1 MELFNRE
8 LSWLSFN
15 ERVLQEAMDK
25 RVPLVERMRFL
36 GIYSNNLDEFFRVR
50 VANLRRMILLEEKE
64 IAGFSGTPK
73 KLYATIRLEVV
84 KQQKLFEQAYH
95 EILDELGKENIYQ
108 LDETNL
114 NEEQLKELYEFY
126 NLDLKHEIVPIIINE
141 KTPFP
146 RLKDYAIYLAI
157 KMTNAEKSQFAL
169 IKVPNEF
176 SRFYLLKNREQQNF
190 ILLDDIIRVHLPY
203 IFSIFE
209 FDKIEAY
216 TFKFTRDAELDLDD
230 DISISF
236 IEKIEKSLKNRIKG
250 EPVRFVYD
258 EKMPKDLFKYLVKSL
273 NLKTGMN
280 LIPGGKYHNFK
291 DFTSFPNF
299 GRKDFLFEKK
309 EPSAHLLLENQ
320 KSLLKVILKQDVLLH
335 FPYQRFDY
343 VVDVLRE
350 AAIDPKVKSIKI
362 NVYRV
367 AKHSQVMNALLNAI
381 SNGKEVVVVLELQ
394 ARFDEENN
402 LYWTNRLRENGAKVL
417 HGLPQLK
424 IHSKLI
430 QITRVSKGKEQ
441 FFTYIGTGNFNEKT
455 SKIYG
460 DLGLLT
466 SNEIISKEVKKV
478 FNLIDNHFQRGL
490 FRHLM
495 VSPFNTRRKIVTLIK
510 NEIAFAKK
518 GKKGLI
524 RLKINNLVDQ
534 ELIKLLYQASNAG
547 VKVELIVRGIC
558 CLVPGVKKQSENIK
572 VISIVDRYL
581 EHARFMIF
589 GNNGKPLYYISSAD
603 WMERNLDKRIEVGCP
618 ILDRNIQQELDLIF
632 SYQWKGNN
640 KARIIDKFQKNT
652 YRAKTDVSWHS
663 QMELYNFYSK
673 QGKIVSIDK
682 NQIIDLEGG
691 E

>member
-1 MELFNRE
+1 MNLFNRE

-25 RVPLVERMRFL
+25 RVPLVERMRYL

-50 VANLRRMILLEEKE
+50 VANLRRIIMVGEKTVD
-64 IAGFSGTPK
+64 GFNGTPK

-84 KQQKLFEQAYH
+84 KQQKLFEKAYQ
-95 EILDELGKENIYQ
+95 EILEELRAQNIEQ
-108 LDETNL
+108 LDENNL
-114 NEEQLKELYEFY
+114 SEAHLKELYAFF
-126 NLDLKHEIVPIIINE
+126 NLKLKHEIVPVILND

-157 KMTNAEKSQFAL
+157 KMMKGEEVQYAL
-169 IKVPNEF
+169 IKIPNEF
-176 SRFYLLKNREQQNF
+176 PRFYLLKGEEKEHF
-190 ILLDDIIRVHLPY
+190 ILLDDIIRIHLPY

-209 FDKIEAY
+209 FDSVDAY

-230 DISISF
+230 DIAVSF
-236 IEKIEKSLKNRIKG
+236 IDKIEKSIKNRKKG

-258 EKMPKDLFKYLVKSL
+258 EHMPKDLFKYLMKSL

-299 GRKDFLFEKK
+299 GRSDFLFEKK
-309 EPSAHLLLENQ
+309 VPSPHPLLENQ
-320 KSLLKVILKQDVLLH
+320 KSLLKVIFQQDVLLH

-343 VVDVLRE
+343 VVDLLRE
-350 AAIDPKVKSIKI
+350 AAIDPKVTSIKI

-367 AKHSQVMNALLNAI
+367 ARHSQVMNALLNAI
-381 SNGKEVVVVLELQ
+381 SNGKEVTVVMELQ
-394 ARFDEENN
+394 ARFDEEHN
-402 LYWTNRLRENGAKVL
+402 LYWSTRLKDNGAKVL
-417 HGLPQLK
+417 HGIQQLK

-430 QITRVSKGKEQ
+430 QIRRVSNGKEQ
-441 FFTYIGTGNFNEKT
+441 FVNYIGTGNFNEKT
-455 SKIYG
+455 ARIYG

-466 SNEIISKEVKKV
+466 SDLTISKEIKKV
-478 FNLIDNHFQRGL
+478 FHLIDNHFQRGL

-495 VSPFNTRRKIVTLIK
+495 VSPFNTRRKITALIQG
-510 NEIAFAKK
+510 EINLAKK

-524 RLKINNLVDQ
+524 QLKINNLVDKQ
-534 ELIKLLYQASNAG
+534 IIEKLYQASNAG
-547 VKVELIVRGIC
+547 VKIELIIRGIC
-558 CLVPGVKKQSENIK
+558 CLVPGIKRQSENIK

-589 GNNGKPLYYISSAD
+589 GNNGNPIYYLTSAD

-618 ILDRNIQQELDLIF
+618 ILDTAIQKELDLIF
-632 SYQWKGNN
+632 QYQWKGNN
-640 KARIIDKFQKNT
+640 KARIIDIKQKNA
-652 YRAKTDVSWHS
+652 YRAKKTVSWHS
-663 QMELYNFYSK
+663 QMELYKHY
-673 QGKIVSIDK
+673 QDMK
-682 NQIIDLEGG
+682 NV
-691 E
+691 

>member
-1 MELFNRE
+1 MNLFNRE

-25 RVPLVERMRFL
+25 RVPLVERMRYL

-50 VANLRRMILLEEKE
+50 VANLRRIIMVGEKKVD
-64 IAGFSGTPK
+64 GFDGTPK

-84 KQQKLFEQAYH
+84 KQQKLFEKAYH
-95 EILDELGKENIYQ
+95 EILEELKAQNIEQ
-108 LDETNL
+108 LDENNL
-114 NEEQLKELYEFY
+114 SEAHLKELYAFF
-126 NLDLKHEIVPIIINE
+126 NLKLKHEIVPIILND

-157 KMTNAEKSQFAL
+157 KMMKGEEVQYAL
-169 IKVPNEF
+169 IKIPNEF
-176 SRFYLLKNREQQNF
+176 PRFYLLKGEEKEHF
-190 ILLDDIIRVHLPY
+190 ILLDDIIRIHLPY

-209 FDKIEAY
+209 FDSVDAY

-230 DISISF
+230 DIAVSF
-236 IEKIEKSLKNRIKG
+236 IDKIEKSIKNRKKG

-258 EKMPKDLFKYLVKSL
+258 EHMPKDLFKYLMKSL

-299 GRKDFLFEKK
+299 GRSDFLFEKK
-309 EPSAHLLLENQ
+309 VPSPHPLLENQ
-320 KSLLKVILKQDVLLH
+320 KSLLKVIFQQDVLLH

-343 VVDVLRE
+343 VVDLLRE
-350 AAIDPKVKSIKI
+350 AAIDPKVTSIKI

-367 AKHSQVMNALLNAI
+367 ARHSQVMNALLNAI
-381 SNGKEVVVVLELQ
+381 SNGKEVTVVMELQ
-394 ARFDEENN
+394 ARFDEEHN
-402 LYWTNRLRENGAKVL
+402 LYWSTRLKDNGAKVL
-417 HGLPQLK
+417 HGIQQLK

-430 QITRVSKGKEQ
+430 QIRRVSNGKEQ
-441 FFTYIGTGNFNEKT
+441 FVNYIGTGNFNEKT
-455 SKIYG
+455 ARIYG

-466 SNEIISKEVKKV
+466 SDLTISKEIKKV
-478 FNLIDNHFQRGL
+478 FHLIDNHFQRGL

-495 VSPFNTRRKIVTLIK
+495 VSPFNTRRKITALIQG
-510 NEIAFAKK
+510 EINLAKK

-524 RLKINNLVDQ
+524 QLKINNLVDKQ
-534 ELIKLLYQASNAG
+534 IIEKLYQASNAG
-547 VKVELIVRGIC
+547 VKIELIIRGIC
-558 CLVPGVKKQSENIK
+558 CLVPGIKRQSENIK

-589 GNNGKPLYYISSAD
+589 GNNGNPIYYLTSAD

-618 ILDRNIQQELDLIF
+618 ILDTAIQKELDLIF
-632 SYQWKGNN
+632 QYQWKGNN
-640 KARIIDKFQKNT
+640 KARIIDIKQKNA
-652 YRAKTDVSWHS
+652 YRAKKTVSWHS
-663 QMELYNFYSK
+663 QMELYKHY
-673 QGKIVSIDK
+673 QDMK
-682 NQIIDLEGG
+682 NV
-691 E
+691 

>member
-1 MELFNRE
+1 MNLFNRE

-50 VANLRRMILLEEKE
+50 VANLRRIIMVGEKKVD
-64 IAGFSGTPK
+64 GFDGTPK

-84 KQQKLFEQAYH
+84 KQQKLFEKAYH
-95 EILDELGKENIYQ
+95 EILEELKAQNIEQ
-108 LDETNL
+108 LDENNL
-114 NEEQLKELYEFY
+114 SEAHLKELYAFF
-126 NLDLKHEIVPIIINE
+126 NLKLKHEIVPVILND

-157 KMTNAEKSQFAL
+157 KMMKGEEVQYAL
-169 IKVPNEF
+169 IKIPNEF
-176 SRFYLLKNREQQNF
+176 PRFYLLKGEEKEHF
-190 ILLDDIIRVHLPY
+190 ILLDDIIRIHLPY

-209 FDKIEAY
+209 FDSVDAY

-230 DISISF
+230 DIAVSF
-236 IEKIEKSLKNRIKG
+236 IDKIEKSIKNRKKG

-258 EKMPKDLFKYLVKSL
+258 EHMPKDLFKYLMKSL

-299 GRKDFLFEKK
+299 GRSDFLFEKK
-309 EPSAHLLLENQ
+309 VPSPHPLLENQ
-320 KSLLKVILKQDVLLH
+320 KSLLKVIFQQDVLLH

-343 VVDVLRE
+343 VVDLLRE
-350 AAIDPKVKSIKI
+350 AAIDPKVTSIKI

-367 AKHSQVMNALLNAI
+367 ARHSQVMNALLNAI
-381 SNGKEVVVVLELQ
+381 SNGKEVTVVMELQ
-394 ARFDEENN
+394 ARFDEEHN
-402 LYWTNRLRENGAKVL
+402 LYWSTRLKDNGAKVL
-417 HGLPQLK
+417 HGIQQLK

-430 QITRVSKGKEQ
+430 QIRRVSNGKEQ
-441 FFTYIGTGNFNEKT
+441 FVNYIGTGNFNEKT
-455 SKIYG
+455 ARIYG

-466 SNEIISKEVKKV
+466 SDLTISKEIKKV
-478 FNLIDNHFQRGL
+478 FHLIDNHFQRGL

-495 VSPFNTRRKIVTLIK
+495 VSPFNTRRKITALIQG
-510 NEIAFAKK
+510 EINLAKK

-524 RLKINNLVDQ
+524 QLKINNLVDKQ
-534 ELIKLLYQASNAG
+534 IIEKLYQASNAG
-547 VKVELIVRGIC
+547 VKIELIIRGIC
-558 CLVPGVKKQSENIK
+558 CLVPGIKRQSENIK

-589 GNNGKPLYYISSAD
+589 GNNGNPIYYLTSAD

-618 ILDRNIQQELDLIF
+618 ILDTAIQKELDLIF
-632 SYQWKGNN
+632 QYQWKGNN
-640 KARIIDKFQKNT
+640 KARIIDIKQKNA
-652 YRAKTDVSWHS
+652 YRAKKTVSWHS
-663 QMELYNFYSK
+663 QMELYKHY
-673 QGKIVSIDK
+673 QDMK
-682 NQIIDLEGG
+682 NV
-691 E
+691 

>member
-1 MELFNRE
+1 MNLFNRE

-50 VANLRRMILLEEKE
+50 VANLRRIIMVGEKSVD
-64 IAGFSGTPK
+64 GFNGTPK

-84 KQQKLFEQAYH
+84 KQQKLFEKAYR
-95 EILDELGKENIYQ
+95 EILSELKNQNIEQ
-108 LDETNL
+108 LDESNL
-114 NEEQLKELYEFY
+114 KEEHLKELYEFY
-126 NLDLKHEIVPIIINE
+126 NLKLKHEIVPIILDP
-141 KTPFP
+141 KSSFP

-157 KMTNAEKSQFAL
+157 KMVKEEKVQYAL
-169 IKVPNEF
+169 IQIPSEF
-176 SRFYLLKNREQQNF
+176 SRFYLLKTEDKEHF
-190 ILLDDIIRVHLPY
+190 VMLDDIIRVHLPL

-209 FDKIEAY
+209 FNTIEAH

-230 DISISF
+230 DIAVSF
-236 IEKIEKSLKNRIKG
+236 IEKIEKSVKNRKKG

-258 EKMPKDLFKYLVKSL
+258 ENMPKDLFKYLVKSL

-299 GRKDFLFEKK
+299 NRKDFLFDKK
-309 EPSAHLLLENQ
+309 EPSAHPLLENQ
-320 KSLLKVILKQDVLLH
+320 KSLIKVIFKQDVLLH

-343 VVDVLRE
+343 VVDLLRE
-350 AAIDPKVKSIKI
+350 AAIDPKVTTIKI

-367 AKHSQVMNALLNAI
+367 AKNSQVMNALMNAV
-381 SNGKEVVVVLELQ
+381 SNGKEVYVIMELQ

-402 LYWTNRLRENGAKVL
+402 LYWSNRLKENGAKVL

-430 QITRVSKGKEQ
+430 QIRRVSKRKEQ
-441 FFTYIGTGNFNEKT
+441 FINYIGTGNFNEKT

-466 SNEIISKEVKKV
+466 ASPFISREIKKV

-495 VSPFNTRRKIVTLIK
+495 VSPFNTRRKISSLIQG
-510 NEIAFAKK
+510 EINLAKK

-524 RLKINNLVDQ
+524 RIKMNNLVDKQ
-534 ELIKLLYQASNAG
+534 IIEKLYQASNAG
-547 VKVELIVRGIC
+547 VKVELIIRGIC
-558 CLVPGVKKQSENIK
+558 CLVPGVKSLSENIQ

-589 GNNGKPLYYISSAD
+589 GNNGDHLYYLTSAD

-618 ILDRNIQQELDLIF
+618 ILDPIIQKELDLIF
-632 SYQWKGNN
+632 DYQWKGNN
-640 KARIIDKFQKNT
+640 KARLIDPQQKNA
-652 YRAKTDVSWHS
+652 YRTKTNESWHS
-663 QMELYNFYSK
+663 QMELYEHYRLM
-673 QGKIVSIDK
+673 VSD
-682 NQIIDLEGG
+682 
-691 E
+691 

>member
-8 LSWLSFN
+8 LSWLAFN

-25 RVPLVERMRFL
+25 RVPLIERMRFL

-50 VANLRRMILLEEKE
+50 VANLRRLIFVNEKE
-64 IAGFSGTPK
+64 VTGFIGTPK
-73 KLYATIRLEVV
+73 KLYASIRLEVL
-84 KQQKLFEQAYH
+84 KQQKLFEKAYQ
-95 EILDELGKENIYQ
+95 EILDELASENIFQ
-108 LDETNL
+108 LDESNL
-114 NEEQLKELYEFY
+114 SDEHLKELYEFY
-126 NLDLKHEIVPIIINE
+126 NLELKHEIVPIILND

-146 RLKDYAIYLAI
+146 SLKDYAIYLAVKI
-157 KMTNAEKSQFAL
+157 TKGDKTQFAL
-169 IKVPNEF
+169 IRVPDEF
-176 SRFYLLKNREQQNF
+176 SRFYILKSGKQDNF

-209 FDKIEAY
+209 FDQIDAY

-230 DISISF
+230 DISTSF
-236 IEKIEKSLKNRIKG
+236 IEKIEKSLKKRKKG

-258 EKMPKDLFKYLVKSL
+258 EKMSDDLLKYLVKSL
-273 NLKTGMN
+273 NLKTEMN

-291 DFTSFPNF
+291 DFTSFPHFN
-299 GRKDFLFEKK
+299 RNSFLFDKK
-309 EPSAHLLLENQ
+309 EPSAHPLLEGQ

-343 VVDVLRE
+343 VVDILRE

-367 AKHSQVMNALLNAI
+367 AKHSQVMNAILNAI
-381 SNGKEVVVVLELQ
+381 SNGKKVTVVLELQ
-394 ARFDEENN
+394 ARFDEEHNV
-402 LYWTNRLRENGAKVL
+402 YWTNRLRENGAKVL

-430 QITRVSKGKEQ
+430 QITRLSKGKEQ
-441 FFTYIGTGNFNEKT
+441 FITYIGTGNFNEKT

-466 SNEIISKEVKKV
+466 SDTSISREVKKV

-495 VSPFNTRRKIVTLIK
+495 VSPFNTRRKINTLIR
-510 NEIAFAKK
+510 NEINFAKR

-534 ELIKLLYQASNAG
+534 EFIKLLYEASNAG
-547 VKVELIVRGIC
+547 VKIELIIRGIC
-558 CLVPGVKKQSENIK
+558 CLVPGIKKQSENIK

-589 GNNGKPLYYISSAD
+589 GNNGTPLYYLSSAD

-618 ILDRNIQQELDLIF
+618 ILDKKIQQEIDLIF
-632 SYQWKGNN
+632 SFQWKGNN
-640 KARIIDKFQKNT
+640 KARVIDCYQKNT
-652 YRAKTDVSWHS
+652 YRAKTNVSWHS
-663 QMELYNFYSK
+663 QIELYQYYK
-673 QGKIVSIDK
+673 QLEDYYK
-682 NQIIDLEGG
+682 NETLKSSSTSDN
-691 E
+691 

>member
-1 MELFNRE
+1 MNLFNRE

-50 VANLRRMILLEEKE
+50 VANLRRIIMVGEKKVD
-64 IAGFSGTPK
+64 GFDGTPK

-84 KQQKLFEQAYH
+84 KQQKLFEKAYQ
-95 EILDELGKENIYQ
+95 EILEELRAQNIEQ
-108 LDETNL
+108 LDENNL
-114 NEEQLKELYEFY
+114 SEEHLKELYDFF
-126 NLDLKHEIVPIIINE
+126 NLKLKHEIVPIILND

-157 KMTNAEKSQFAL
+157 KMMRGEDVQYAL
-169 IKVPNEF
+169 IKIPNEF
-176 SRFYLLKNREQQNF
+176 PRFYLLKGEEKEHF
-190 ILLDDIIRVHLPY
+190 ILLDDIIRIHLPY

-209 FDKIEAY
+209 FDSIQAH

-230 DISISF
+230 DIAVSF
-236 IEKIEKSLKNRIKG
+236 IEKIEKSIKNRKKG

-258 EKMPKDLFKYLVKSL
+258 EHMPKDLFKYLVKSL

-299 GRKDFLFEKK
+299 GRSDFLFEKK
-309 EPSAHLLLENQ
+309 VPSPHPLLENQ
-320 KSLLKVILKQDVLLH
+320 KSLLKVIFQQDVLLH

-343 VVDVLRE
+343 VVDLLRE
-350 AAIDPKVKSIKI
+350 AAIDPKVTSIKI

-367 AKHSQVMNALLNAI
+367 AGHSQVMNALLNAI
-381 SNGKEVVVVLELQ
+381 SNGKEVTVVMELQ

-402 LYWTNRLRENGAKVL
+402 LYWSTRLKDNGAKVL
-417 HGLPQLK
+417 HGIQQLK

-430 QITRVSKGKEQ
+430 QIRRVSKGKEQ
-441 FFTYIGTGNFNEKT
+441 FVNYIGTGNFNEKT
-455 SKIYG
+455 SRIYG

-466 SNEIISKEVKKV
+466 SDLTISKEIKKV
-478 FNLIDNHFQRGL
+478 FHLIDNHFQRGL

-495 VSPFNTRRKIVTLIK
+495 VSPFNTRRKITALIQG
-510 NEIAFAKK
+510 EINLAKK

-524 RLKINNLVDQ
+524 QLKMNNLVDKQ
-534 ELIKLLYQASNAG
+534 IIEKLYQASNAG
-547 VKVELIVRGIC
+547 VKIELIIRGIC
-558 CLVPGVKKQSENIK
+558 CLVPGIKRQSENIK

-589 GNNGKPLYYISSAD
+589 GNNGNPIYYLTSAD

-618 ILDRNIQQELDLIF
+618 ILDPAIQKELDLIF
-632 SYQWKGNN
+632 QYQWKGNN
-640 KARIIDKFQKNT
+640 KARIIDVKQKNA
-652 YRAKTDVSWHS
+652 YRAKTSVSWHS
-663 QMELYNFYSK
+663 QMELYKHY
-673 QGKIVSIDK
+673 QEMK
-682 NQIIDLEGG
+682 NV
-691 E
+691 